1 MRLASPEEFATAYTQ
16 HRWHEGYAKRARLFA
31 SFPDPILVVGC
42 GFGYLVEELLQLG
55 KSAWGVDLSDY
66 AEDNCVTENFSK
78 VDITGD
84 ISLLPPFATIIT
96 EDLLPWL
103 TDDEAAK
110 AAKNCSAH
118 GAIVIHLVTV
128 AGEADYNYHST
139 AEWMTLTHQLTVSLE
154 GM

>member
-1 MRLASPEEFATAYTQ
+1 MRLASQEEFAAAYTQ
-16 HRWHEGYAKRARLFA
+16 YRHHDGYRKRAQLFRH
-31 SFPDPILVVGC
+31 FPDPILVVGC
-42 GFGYLVEELLQLG
+42 GFGFLVEELLYLG
-55 KSAWGVDLSDY
+55 KSAWGIDLSDY

-78 VDITGD
+78 VNITGD

-103 TDDEAAK
+103 TDKEAVI

-128 AGEADYNYHST
+128 AGEADYNYHSCGY
-139 AEWMTLTHQLTVSLE
+139 WMTLTNQLTISLE